1 MASSDNVPTA
11 DWQALNDRLV
21 AALKPFAAPVAI
33 SFHAPGAP
41 VPATRVE
48 ARYPAPNE
56 HGRTGQVPA
65 GCVFWIHGA
74 ENTFATAAADHA
86 NCSVG
91 SYTHGFLT
99 LEEAATKDDV
109 GAVLEA
115 GWVDQAAVLSLPHV
129 AEKPDAVVYGPL
141 AERRTAPDVVL
152 LRINGLGLMTLKDA
166 FPDMPIEGKPQCH
179 IVAMARERNLV
190 AASVG
195 CALSRSRTGMRSE
208 EMTCVIPGRR
218 LAEVVETLEA
228 TVGLDRAMAS
238 YASADAKRFGAA

>member
-1 MASSDNVPTA
+1 MTTPDSPVA
-11 DWQALNDRLV
+11 DWRALNDRLV
-21 AALKPFAAPVAI
+21 SVLKPFASPIAI
-33 SFHAPGAP
+33 SFHAPGETPPTA
-41 VPATRVE
+41 RVE
-48 ARYPAPNE
+48 PRYPAPNE

-65 GCVFWIHGA
+65 GCVFWIQGA
-74 ENTFATAAADHA
+74 DRTFATVAADHG

-99 LEEAATKDDV
+99 LEEAAAKDDV

-115 GWVDQAAVLSLPHV
+115 GWVDQAAVMSLPHV
-129 AEKPDAVVYGPL
+129 ADRPGSVVYGPL
-141 AERRTAPDVVL
+141 ADSPSPPDVVL

-179 IVAMARERNLV
+179 IVAMAKEQNTV

-218 LAEVVETLEA
+218 LAEVVDTLEA

-238 YASADAKRFGAA
+238 YASADAKRFGQ